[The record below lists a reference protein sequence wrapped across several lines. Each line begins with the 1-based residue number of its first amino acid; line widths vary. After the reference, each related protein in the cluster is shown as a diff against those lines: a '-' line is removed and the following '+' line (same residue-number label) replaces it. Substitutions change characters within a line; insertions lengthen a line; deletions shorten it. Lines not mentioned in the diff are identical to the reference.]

1 MSTNSRIGILIPSSD
16 PTSSIDSAQIR
27 SIYCHWDGYP
37 SHMGLTL
44 HQNYGTVDLVNEL
57 LDKGDASLIEL
68 NGESEHYMHS
78 EGGHDADLMT
88 LDHFTN
94 HFLERY
100 NYIAMPQEDGT
111 VEWIVCEP
119 PNNSYGNPEHPR
131 RSSVQFELVVNELL
145 KNSDYPNLST
155 DELQILY
162 MDRDRIERI
171 SPSVL
176 GTAYQ
181 AAVQSLNLDPR
192 VEGIHK
198 GHGTRMK
205 VMADK
210 CPIAR

>member
-1 MSTNSRIGILIPSSD
+1 MFRNEDPDMSTNSRIGILIPSSD
-16 PTSSIDSAQIR
+16 PTSSIDSATIR
-27 SIYCHWDGYP
+27 SVYCHWDGYP

-57 LDKGDASLIEL
+57 LDRGDASLIEL

-78 EGGHDADLMT
+78 EGGHKADLMT

-94 HFLERY
+94 HYLEQF

-131 RSSVQFELVVNELL
+131 RSSVQFRLVINEILTDD
-145 KNSDYPNLST
+145 NNYPSLST

-162 MDRDRIERI
+162 MDRNRIERI

-181 AAVQSLNLDPR
+181 AAIQSLHNAS
-192 VEGIHK
+192 
-198 GHGTRMK
+198 GTRMK
-205 VMADK
+205 AMLKNVV
-210 CPIAR
+210 

>member
-1 MSTNSRIGILIPSSD
+1 MFRNEDPDMSTNSRIGILIPSSD
-16 PTSSIDSAQIR
+16 PTSSIDSATIR
-27 SIYCHWDGYP
+27 SVYCHWDGYP

-57 LDKGDASLIEL
+57 LDRGDARLIEL

-78 EGGHDADLMT
+78 EGGHKADLHT

-94 HFLERY
+94 HYLEQF

-131 RSSVQFELVVNELL
+131 RSSVQFRLVINEILTDD
-145 KNSDYPNLST
+145 NNYPSLST

-181 AAVQSLNLDPR
+181 AAIQSLHNAS
-192 VEGIHK
+192 
-198 GHGTRMK
+198 GTRMK
-205 VMADK
+205 AVLDK
-210 CPIAR
+210 VSNVI